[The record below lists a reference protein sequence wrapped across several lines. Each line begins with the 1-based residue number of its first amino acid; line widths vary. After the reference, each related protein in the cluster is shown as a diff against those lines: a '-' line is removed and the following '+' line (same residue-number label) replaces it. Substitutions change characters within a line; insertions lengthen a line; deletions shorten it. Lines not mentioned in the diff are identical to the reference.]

1 MRKSITE
8 RIFRIIE
15 EFNDRGEMPCI
26 SDIIYR
32 TPYAP
37 ITVRR
42 HLQYLLEKGKIEFVE
57 GKGNR
62 KYIKLKNNGV
72 NKVYR
77 DWSIEE
83 IETLKRLYGRMTA
96 KEIGKILGRSA
107 ASVAGMAR
115 RLGLSKPRIF
125 PKYLEPLLTR
135 GGDNLECYCGRKL
148 PYPENPN
155 KGHVHICECGV
166 KWIWKI
172 RSKRW
177 VFAGKVER

>member
-1 MRKSITE
+1 MKSYITK
-8 RIFRIIE
+8 RILEIIK
-15 EFNDRGEMPCI
+15 EFNERGEMPCI
-26 SDIIYR
+26 SEIVYR

-37 ITVRR
+37 TTVRR
-42 HLQYLLEKGKIEFVE
+42 HLEYLLEKGKIEFVE
-57 GKGNR
+57 GENNR
-62 KYIKLKNNGV
+62 KYIRLKNNGV
-72 NKVYR
+72 KRRVE
-77 DWSIEE
+77 WSREE
-83 IETLKRLYGRMTA
+83 IETLKKLYGKLSYR
-96 KEIGKILGRSA
+96 EIGERLCRSA
-107 ASVAGMAR
+107 GSVARMAR
-115 RLGLSKPRIF
+115 KLGLAKPKVF

-155 KGHVHICECGV
+155 KGNVHICECGV